1 MVRYAL
7 KMPLTSDTPL
17 QLGDLLL
24 SREETA
30 VAPGHGVAV
39 PLGAGGDIID
49 TWIEAGGLLAAQAM
63 APAAALSKHARK
75 KLSFLGLGPGSA
87 LAAYIAVCL
96 EVAHV
101 EVVLHPNDLEGFK
114 NLVARRNS
122 PTEVR
127 RLDRVDD
134 ATDGAFHDM
143 VAFGCD
149 GKVPDNLSDA
159 GPLVRRMRPE
169 GQLLLFGFP
178 ASEIKNVF
186 DRAAKK
192 GMSLRAMGNRD
203 DLAFLCGSLE
213 HHNQFS

>member
-1 MVRYAL
+1 MV
-7 KMPLTSDTPL
+7 LTIESPL

-30 VAPGHGVAV
+30 VGTGHTVAI
-39 PLGAGGDIID
+39 PLGAGGEIVDR
-49 TWIEAGGLLAAQAM
+49 WIEAGGLLAAQAM
-63 APAAALSKHARK
+63 APAAALPAHVRK
-75 KLSFLGLGPGSA
+75 RLSFLGMGPGSPM
-87 LAAYIAVCL
+87 AAYAAICM
-96 EVAHV
+96 EIGHV
-101 EVVLHPNDLEGFK
+101 EVVLHPNDMEGFK

-122 PTEVR
+122 PTELR
-127 RLDRVDD
+127 KLGRIDD
-134 ATDGAFHDM
+134 ASDGAFHDM

-149 GKVPDNLSDA
+149 GKVPERLSDA

-178 ASEIKNVF
+178 AAEIKNVF

-192 GMSLRAMGNRD
+192 GLSLRAMGNRD

-213 HHNQFS
+213 HQNQFG